1 VFAHKEGVMKWR
13 FSCYV
18 CGMTYELQ
26 HRQTHRDAFYEPGKT
41 GRPTLS
47 CPECDA
53 QVVGDMI
60 GGRK

>member
-1 VFAHKEGVMKWR
+1 MKWR

-18 CGMTYELQ
+18 CGHVYDLE
-26 HRQTHRDAFYEPGKT
+26 HRGIHKDAFYGLKKE
-41 GRPTLS
+41 GRPILD
-47 CPECDA
+47 CPECVA